1 MTAEKKQC
9 LLKYLGYYDG
19 EVDGIWGAGS
29 AQATRDLQEA
39 SGISVDG
46 IFGDGTLAAAKDA
59 VAHDRFK
66 KQDRPVEP
74 PAPETGGDFWAEIV
88 GFTRNEFACPCPRCG
103 GFPVEPAE
111 RLVRV
116 AVQIREHFGGKP
128 VIVSSGVRCQAH
140 NAELSGS
147 SPTSRHM
154 RGLAMDFAVRGVPV
168 AQVLDYTRQLVSQGV
183 ARYTYEMTGTGY
195 VHIDVYE

>member
-1 MTAEKKQC
+1 MTMAQIQH
-9 LLKYLGYYDG
+9 LLAYLGYDVG
-19 EVDGIWGAGS
+19 AVDGLDGPKTKAATS
-29 AQATRDLQEA
+29 AFQRDF
-39 SGISVDG
+39 SGLGVDG
-46 IFGDGTLAAAKDA
+46 VAGEATQKALRHA
-59 VAHDRFK
+59 VAYGMDK
-66 KQDRPVEP
+66 PADSEYSSGAP
-74 PAPETGGDFWAEIV
+74 PDGDFWAEIV

-140 NAELSGS
+140 NAELPGS

-168 AQVLDYTRQLVSQGV
+168 AQVLAYTQQLVAQGV
-183 ARYTYEMTGTGY
+183 SRYTYEMKGTGY
-195 VHIDVYE
+195 VHIDVDE